1 MGTWDSRKETQ
12 VNPEREG
19 GTTVTHGCVQQI
31 PTDDIRKHQRAIAAG
46 TSVFRGSGW
55 FWFYILGLALL
66 TSPLLRGQEAP
77 PAVMAGTK
85 LRVQFDSEVGT
96 AISRVND
103 GMEVHLLKPVGAQG
117 RDALPVGTVLSGRVI
132 GVRKGD
138 KHTKTYA
145 MIRLAF
151 NRVTLPDGR
160 SFPVQASLADLGVS
174 EYVDSEGAA
183 STVPPSKG
191 RDIGTAAASAGV
203 GAGVGAIAGGA
214 KGAGVGA
221 GVGAGI
227 DALGTLAEHL
237 AQWDDFT
244 LKKGRKA
251 WLRLDTDLILAP
263 PQSDAGQKQDTKGA
277 GASAELPEGPA
288 SPPTDEKSAT
298 LPPSHP
304 PILTQSAPSASST
317 ASNLEQPLHSVVLG
331 EWRTTPTYVDTGPFA
346 AAKEQS
352 YWQPTATQFV
362 VVTNKFEGLYNAGT
376 PCSISRV
383 RLEVNTGAEYHLVDE
398 DALEAD
404 GRWPDEVRRSKWVFK
419 VKPGE
424 KPTGL
429 LVLRPGEEEGKCPS
443 GNPSP
448 WPKLGTDRVS
458 LSLGG
463 LPSLN
468 DIAEVEQHSAP
479 VRLGQ
484 LEITLTTVGLASGDW
499 DGVGFLT
506 PKHGHH
512 EVVISL
518 AMKNVSEYPNCTM
531 VLGGYARLFDNRSFE
546 YPEGAAGFV
555 LTGAPGLLP
564 GEATGSNVKF
574 EIWDGT
580 APALLT
586 ISRNIGL
593 ERSCNEKQH
602 RPVDMHGGSAVRIP
616 IAGVPAVSAAAQR

>member
-1 MGTWDSRKETQ
+1 
-12 VNPEREG
+12 
-19 GTTVTHGCVQQI
+19 
-31 PTDDIRKHQRAIAAG
+31 
-46 TSVFRGSGW
+46 
-55 FWFYILGLALL
+55 
-66 TSPLLRGQEAP
+66 
-77 PAVMAGTK
+77 
-85 LRVQFDSEVGT
+85 
-96 AISRVND
+96 
-103 GMEVHLLKPVGAQG
+103 
-117 RDALPVGTVLSGRVI
+117 
-132 GVRKGD
+132 
-138 KHTKTYA
+138 
-145 MIRLAF
+145 MIRLGF

-160 SFPVQASLADLGVS
+160 SFPVRASLADLGVS

-191 RDIGTAAASAGV
+191 KDIGSAAASAGI

-214 KGAGVGA
+214 KGA

-317 ASNLEQPLHSVVLG
+317 PSNLEQPLHSVVLG

-404 GRWPDEVRRSKWVFK
+404 GRWPDEVRRSKWVYK

-458 LSLGG
+458 LSLEG

-564 GEATGSNVKF
+564 GETTGSNVKF

-580 APALLT
+580 APTLLT

-593 ERSCNEKQH
+593 ERSCTEKQH
-602 RPVDMHGGSAVRIP
+602 RPVDMHGGSTVRIP
-616 IAGVPAVSAAAQR
+616 ITGVPVVSVGAQR